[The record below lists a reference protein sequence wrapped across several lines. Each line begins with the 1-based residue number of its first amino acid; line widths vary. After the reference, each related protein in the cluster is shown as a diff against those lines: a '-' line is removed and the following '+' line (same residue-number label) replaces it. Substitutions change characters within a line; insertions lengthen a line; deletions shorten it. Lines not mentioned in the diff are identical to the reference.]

1 MKIERKRAH
10 FKNKKNQ
17 NLIIESQKEKKHL
30 NSEIFTDI
38 ISFTVDQNSY
48 KLRDIWIF
56 DLGANSHIYN
66 NSLRF
71 RFKRLAIKNNKL
83 IADKLIYFIKM
94 FESVNIFI

>member
-48 KLRDIWIF
+48 KLRDI
-56 DLGANSHIYN
+56 
-66 NSLRF
+66 
-71 RFKRLAIKNNKL
+71 
-83 IADKLIYFIKM
+83 
-94 FESVNIFI
+94 